1 MPRYSGGFLRTS
13 KRSGI
18 QMPCST
24 AWADSKGALN
34 RQQHPLCRAALYA
47 GREPSWKKRNRALH
61 SGMWLTSEQQ
71 GKHHACQLSFLCVSS
86 VVAGAIW
93 WVFPLAPSAAQSV
106 CCQQLMKSLARRRP
120 LGKSRAMNRP
130 ATCISACSA
139 ALRAAFAVPPSLM
152 IVPLPNNGLS
162 LWSYCYSQCQK
173 RCFCF
178 WQSCGAQS
186 VLLCCPQWQAQVL
199 RHHTLTKNVQVNE

>member
-1 MPRYSGGFLRTS
+1 MPRYSGCFLELASVLEFRC
-13 KRSGI
+13 RVAQLGRF
-18 QMPCST
+18 Q
-24 AWADSKGALN
+24 GALN

-47 GREPSWKKRNRALH
+47 RREPSWKKRNRALH
-61 SGMWLTSEQQ
+61 SGMWLTSEQR

-93 WVFPLAPSAAQSV
+93 WVFPFAPSAAQSV
-106 CCQQLMKSLARRRP
+106 CCQQLMKSLARCCP

-130 ATCISACSA
+130 ATCISACS

-162 LWSYCYSQCQK
+162 LWSYCSSQCQR

-178 WQSCGAQS
+178 WQSCGVQW